1 MDKNYREDVVNLF
14 LIIADEECGIKPNDY
29 MKGYQSVSEIRY
41 ILNRKTIFTAV
52 IESIEEFPHVPD
64 DPAVKAIYEINTQLK
79 EYVSR
84 IDQTVDLSQ
93 YACQLVELSKYT
105 WYDFLM
111 NVDTI
116 NKSEQ
121 DSQAQD

>member
-14 LIIADEECGIKPNDY
+14 LISANEKCDIKPNDY
-29 MKGYQSVSEIRY
+29 MKGYQSVYEIRH
-41 ILNRKTIFTAV
+41 ILNSNNLFTALV
-52 IESIEEFPHVPD
+52 SAIEEFPQVPD
-64 DPAVKAIYEINTQLK
+64 DPAVKAVYELNTQLK

-93 YACQLVELSKYT
+93 YACQLVEISKYT
-105 WYDFLM
+105 WYEFLM
-111 NVDTI
+111 NLDTV

-121 DSQAQD
+121 DSQVQD